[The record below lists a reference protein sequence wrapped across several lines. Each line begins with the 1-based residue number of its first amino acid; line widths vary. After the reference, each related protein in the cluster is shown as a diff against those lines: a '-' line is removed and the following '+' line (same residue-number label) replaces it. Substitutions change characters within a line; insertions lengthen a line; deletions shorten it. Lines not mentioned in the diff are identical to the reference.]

1 MSSARILLT
10 AFEPFAGNPVNPSL
24 FIARQLDGETIAGA
38 RVVEVELPC
47 VFHRALA
54 VLGEAL
60 KALKTSLSHLLRG
73 VVFRMPCLWHHLP
86 IRGTHRAKPR
96 AG

>member
-10 AFEPFAGNPVNPSL
+10 AFEPFGGDPVNPSL
-24 FIARQLDGETIAGA
+24 LIARALDGQMVAGA
-38 RVVEVELPC
+38 QVAAVELPC

>member
-1 MSSARILLT
+1 MSIPQVLLT
-10 AFEPFAGNPVNPSL
+10 AFEPFAGDSVNPSL
-24 FIARQLDGETIAGA
+24 LIDRQLDGVVLAGV
-38 RVVEVELPC
+38 RVVMVELPC

-54 VLGEAL
+54 VLDEAL

-86 IRGTHRAKPR
+86 IRGTHRAKRR